1 MRRIESESFMRRIT
15 IALLLASATV
25 LMSIALVDACGD
37 KLLRVGRGVRFQRS
51 VHPASILIY
60 VSSETAVGATSRVQS
75 FLKRAGHK
83 PSVVQ
88 GINGFGGALNS
99 GRYDIILTD
108 LSDAP
113 GLRKEIETSPS
124 KPTIVPIAINAT
136 KAERAAAKKEYKC
149 LVKDSNDGDEYL
161 DAIEAAMRSRT
172 RTQR

>member
-1 MRRIESESFMRRIT
+1 MRRIT
-15 IALLLASATV
+15 IAFLLASGTV
-25 LMSIALVDACGD
+25 LLSIAVVDACGD
-37 KLLRVGRGVRFQRS
+37 KLLRVGSGVRFQRS

-60 VSSETAVGATSRVQS
+60 VSPDTPVSATSRVQS

-83 PSVVQ
+83 PSTVQ
-88 GINGFGGALNS
+88 GINGFGGAVNS
-99 GRYDIILTD
+99 GRYDIILAN
-108 LSDAP
+108 LSDVP
-113 GLRKEIETSPS
+113 GLQKQIETSTS
-124 KPTIVPIAINAT
+124 KPTIVPIAINAN